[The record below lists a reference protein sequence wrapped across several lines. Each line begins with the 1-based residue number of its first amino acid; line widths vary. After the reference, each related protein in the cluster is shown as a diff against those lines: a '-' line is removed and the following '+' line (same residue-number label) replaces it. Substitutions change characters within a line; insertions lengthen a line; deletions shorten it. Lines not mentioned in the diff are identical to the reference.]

1 MLEIF
6 NSLEPFF
13 KENYRRINVREY
25 ARIQKISPPSA
36 SKYLEEFHK
45 EVLLEKEEEFNYIFY
60 KANKKNP
67 LFISLSQMY
76 WCQQFKKVGLLPHLE
91 QELINPVIILFGS
104 FAKAEITDNS
114 DIDIAIFSDTKKKL
128 DLGACEKKLG
138 RKIQIFSFQR
148 KEDIKNKE
156 LLNNILNGYKIG
168 GNW

>member
-91 QELINPVIILFGS
+91 QELINPVIILFGRRIFGFS
-104 FAKAEITDNS
+104 FLVS
-114 DIDIAIFSDTKKKL
+114 FHMRLSLIFSLYLKKW
-128 DLGACEKKLG
+128 
-138 RKIQIFSFQR
+138 QYQY
-148 KEDIKNKE
+148 
-156 LLNNILNGYKIG
+156 LN
-168 GNW
+168 